1 MVKKKMVSVY
11 ISPKDLGGDI
21 DKYYSH
27 LEELLNKF
35 YYCRTLKITANNIS
49 KAIELAD
56 GSDLFI
62 SLVEYTPES
71 GNDEIVSKEHP
82 DGCIFVNTENE
93 KANNLANIIR
103 TTSGNRFLVSH
114 QKTLY
119 TNSKDFVSIYIA
131 YNKTLGL
138 NTAAIASAIAIL
150 FGVKEKKSTEKYY
163 VLKNGT
169 AILAGTDK
177 DTMITFCNQNSGTVV
192 VNSKKEVIHKSSI
205 NFVNPMKNS
214 KVTPVRDKASTKKH
228 LEKLFGKRQ

>member
-1 MVKKKMVSVY
+1 MVKKKIVSVY

-93 KANNLANIIR
+93 TANNLANIIR
-103 TTSGNRFLVSH
+103 TTSGNRFLISH

-131 YNKTLGL
+131 YNK
-138 NTAAIASAIAIL
+138 
-150 FGVKEKKSTEKYY
+150 
-163 VLKNGT
+163 
-169 AILAGTDK
+169 
-177 DTMITFCNQNSGTVV
+177 
-192 VNSKKEVIHKSSI
+192 
-205 NFVNPMKNS
+205 
-214 KVTPVRDKASTKKH
+214 
-228 LEKLFGKRQ
+228 